1 MFKKGDIVR
10 RIDGEYDGDYFVVT
24 KINVPVIHDYTATG
38 RPMYRKSKS
47 HMYIKP
53 IGDENFPGEIT
64 ALTYEYEAVIKGK
77 KSIKPHSFL

>member
-10 RIDGEYDGDYFVVT
+10 RIMSDDEEFFIVT
-24 KINVPVIHDYTATG
+24 KVNIPVIHDYTPTG

-53 IGDENFPGEIT
+53 LGDENFPGEIT
-64 ALTYEYEAVIKGK
+64 SLISEYESVLKGK
-77 KSIKPHSFL
+77 KIIKPHNFL